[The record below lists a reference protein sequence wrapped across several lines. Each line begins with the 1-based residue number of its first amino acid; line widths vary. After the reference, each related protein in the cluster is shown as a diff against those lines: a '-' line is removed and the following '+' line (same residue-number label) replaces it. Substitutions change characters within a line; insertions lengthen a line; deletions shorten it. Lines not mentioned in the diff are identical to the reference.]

1 MSKPSRWISYSHNP
15 GKTVLSSCLKW
26 HRVEE
31 INTKIILMINS
42 NIFVLGWAVLCS
54 LHPKTCNKVNIS
66 QPFPPYKMRLHDFG
80 FGVFHCCS
88 CLWEI
93 HCWGT
98 FRTAVLG
105 LGRGKLEG
113 FLSPGTEM
121 APWGIQKGVR
131 CESCRVWGPWGGG
144 VRCESAGFGVRGTGC
159 IPIREEVLARRS
171 PQGWGGTE
179 LLTKSGAQMR
189 ECDPRE
195 LCLPGRALSQ
205 SSWVFS
211 SVVCRICFKSCEFW
225 FGLSKKPKHIS
236 PWGLCLNSKLF
247 SISWISLQFI
257 FIPFLINM
265 FCHRIQGKKM
275 TQAQFECKQGSDRF

>member
-131 CESCRVWGPWGGG
+131 CESCRVWGQGYWMHPHQRGGSGKEEPPRLGWDRAPDKVWGSDERMWSQG
-144 VRCESAGFGVRGTGC
+144 A
-159 IPIREEVLARRS
+159 LS
-171 PQGWGGTE
+171 PGPSFVPE
-179 LLTKSGAQMR
+179 LLGFQQ
-189 ECDPRE
+189 C
-195 LCLPGRALSQ
+195 
-205 SSWVFS
+205 
-211 SVVCRICFKSCEFW
+211 
-225 FGLSKKPKHIS
+225 GL
-236 PWGLCLNSKLF
+236 
-247 SISWISLQFI
+247 
-257 FIPFLINM
+257 
-265 FCHRIQGKKM
+265 
-275 TQAQFECKQGSDRF
+275 